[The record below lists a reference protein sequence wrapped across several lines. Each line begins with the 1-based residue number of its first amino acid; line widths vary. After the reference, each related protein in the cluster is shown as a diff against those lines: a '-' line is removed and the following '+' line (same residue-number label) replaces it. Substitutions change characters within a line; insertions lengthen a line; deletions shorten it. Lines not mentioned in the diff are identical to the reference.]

1 MSILKMWC
9 SYSSL
14 TGFPEEQKTGK
25 ERKNL
30 QEDNDQEVSTTKEKC
45 ESSHRKFTLSAEH
58 HK

>member
-1 MSILKMWC
+1 MWC

-25 ERKNL
+25 ERKNI
-30 QEDNDQEVSTTKEKC
+30 QGDSDQEVSTTKEKR
-45 ESSHRKFTLSAEH
+45 ESSHWKFTSSAEQ